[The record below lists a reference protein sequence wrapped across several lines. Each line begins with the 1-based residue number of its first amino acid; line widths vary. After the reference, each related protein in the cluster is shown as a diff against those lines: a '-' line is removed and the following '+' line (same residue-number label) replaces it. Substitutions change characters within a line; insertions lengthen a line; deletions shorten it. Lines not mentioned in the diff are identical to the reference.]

1 MQVIFFTLTFFIFAI
16 CITFSLFIITC
27 IGFWNMTW
35 VSMKRVTDCLLKK
48 LEGKLFAHGMMDNLG
63 VVYPQ
68 Y

>member
-1 MQVIFFTLTFFIFAI
+1 MQVILFTLTFFIFAN
-16 CITFSLFIITC
+16 CIAFSLFIITC

-35 VSMKRVTDCLLKK
+35 VSMKWVTNYLFKE
-48 LEGKLFAHGMMDNLG
+48 LEGRLSAHGMTDNLV